1 MTLSP
6 ATELSTLGAAE
17 CAVIVLTAPL
27 ELPDPWDRELNS
39 PDTAALAF
47 SKSLR
52 RPTCFLGSDPRAD
65 SAASCAATAA
75 SSIRTVLRFHLGTF
89 PGPRKPLP
97 RMTSAHRRQKN
108 APSQDGYLI
117 S

>member
-6 ATELSTLGAAE
+6 ATELRSVGAPE

-39 PDTAALAF
+39 PDTEALAL

-52 RPTCFLGSDPRAD
+52 RPTPFLGADPRAAC
-65 SAASCAATAA
+65 AASCAATAA
-75 SSIRTVLRFHLGTF
+75 SSIRTVLRFH
-89 PGPRKPLP
+89 
-97 RMTSAHRRQKN
+97 
-108 APSQDGYLI
+108 
-117 S
+117 